1 MIANQPGNATRT
13 LTLDPVTAPNQ
24 PKRSLVTHLLDP
36 TRGFRLLWTAAIG
49 IPLAVVLVASHLTW
63 KNVEQQ
69 TRARI
74 ARTVDMLH
82 EHALRSFET
91 QEAVLEAIDQRVRD
105 MSWPEIAGSR
115 QVHQFVTA
123 LASRTAPSGGIG
135 LISPDK
141 RIVNGSGAFPARSID
156 ASDRDYLRDHPHD
169 DQRAHVGEVVL
180 SRPFGTTVFSLSRM
194 RHAGDAEHDGWIATS
209 FKPGYFS
216 EFYGAIADAQGDA
229 LALLRD
235 NGSILAR
242 SPPLEE
248 ADLRKP
254 TTDSALPR
262 LVASSP
268 VAGMATVRSRIDG
281 VERLVAY
288 RRVGGYPVYVTYGV
302 TTAGMR
308 AAWMR
313 AIGGY
318 ASISLVAAA
327 LLAGLTARV
336 QLATRREQSALA
348 AARAEAERR
357 ADAESRL
364 RHSQRIDALGQIV
377 GGVAHDFTTLVQAM
391 RAGAARAARRAEEPE
406 EVRRV
411 AGLIEAAAERGA
423 RLIGRMLAF
432 ARREEAS
439 TGSVD
444 VAAALADVCELLS
457 ATLGS
462 GYRVRFDRPAALPEA
477 SADRTEFETVVANL
491 VINARDAMK
500 AGGTVVV
507 SADLLCVEPPA
518 EGDPEGLAAG
528 RYVRIEVTD
537 TGEGMDEATL
547 ARAGE
552 AFFTTKERGRGT
564 GLGLAMARGFAEQA
578 GGRLS
583 IVSAPGVGTTVTLLL
598 PVASPAA

>member
-1 MIANQPGNATRT
+1 MIANQTGNATRT
-13 LTLDPVTAPNQ
+13 LTLDPVAASNQ
-24 PKRSLVTHLLDP
+24 AERSFMARLLDP
-36 TRGFRLLWTAAIG
+36 SRGFRLLWTAVIG
-49 IPLAVVLVASHLTW
+49 IPLAMVLVAAHLTW

-74 ARTVDMLH
+74 TRTVDMLH

-105 MSWPEIAGSR
+105 LSWPEIAGSR
-115 QVHQFVTA
+115 QVHQFVAA
-123 LASRTAPSGGIG
+123 LAGRTAPSGGIV
-135 LISPDK
+135 LISPEK
-141 RIVNGSGAFPARSID
+141 RIVNGSSAFPTRSID

-169 DQRAHVGEVVL
+169 DQRAHVGEVL
-180 SRPFGTTVFSLSRM
+180 ISRPLGMTIFSLSRM

-216 EFYGAIADAQGDA
+216 EFYGTIAEGRGDV
-229 LALLRD
+229 LGLLRQD
-235 NGSILAR
+235 GSILAR
-242 SPPLEE
+242 SPPLDE
-248 ADLRKP
+248 ADLLKP
-254 TTDSALPR
+254 TVDGELPR
-262 LVASSP
+262 LIVSNSI
-268 VAGMATVRSRIDG
+268 AGLGVTRSRIDD

-302 TTAGMR
+302 TTAGMH

-313 AIGGY
+313 SISGY

-336 QLATRREQSALA
+336 QIATRREQLALA

-377 GGVAHDFTTLVQAM
+377 GGVAHDFNNIVQAM
-391 RAGAARAARRAEEPE
+391 RAGAARASRRAEEPE

-411 AGLIEAAAERGA
+411 ASLIEAAAERGA

-439 TGSVD
+439 TESVD
-444 VAAALADVCELLS
+444 VAAALVDVCELLS

-462 GYRVRFDRPAALPEA
+462 GYRVRFDRPAVLPEVG
-477 SADRTEFETVVANL
+477 ADRTEFETVVANL

-500 AGGTVVV
+500 DGGTVVV
-507 SADLLCVEPPA
+507 SADLHTIEP
-518 EGDPEGLAAG
+518 AG
-528 RYVRIEVTD
+528 EESEDAPGGIYVRVQVAD
-537 TGEGMDEATL
+537 TGEGMDDATL

-564 GLGLAMARGFAEQA
+564 GLGLAMARAFAEQA
-578 GGRLS
+578 GGQLS

-598 PVASPAA
+598 PAASPTA